1 MLRKKQSVKPTI
13 IFKDSTKISKYLDTL
28 ESLGMDG
35 EKKKSIKLSIC
46 LPLGSEIAASHSLV
60 DFQCLSLYSLKL
72 WFSK

>member
-35 EKKKSIKLSIC
+35 EKKK
-46 LPLGSEIAASHSLV
+46 
-60 DFQCLSLYSLKL
+60 Y
-72 WFSK
+72 